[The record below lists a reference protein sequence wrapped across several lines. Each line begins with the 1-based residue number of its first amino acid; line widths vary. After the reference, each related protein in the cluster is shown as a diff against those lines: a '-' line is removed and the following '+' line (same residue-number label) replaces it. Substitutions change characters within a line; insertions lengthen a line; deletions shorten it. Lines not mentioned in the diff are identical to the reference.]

1 MLTAAAAITKDFRR
15 SSRTENRNRQDVSR
29 RTSERATRKLGSRDR
44 AQMPCAY
51 TRFSFPCLYIPDRWP
66 IPFCPASSSKRDTF
80 MRLEL
85 KNWTQMTVL

>member
-29 RTSERATRKLGSRDR
+29 RTSERATRKLESRDR

-51 TRFSFPCLYIPDRWP
+51 TRFSFPLPLHPDHWSV
-66 IPFCPASSSKRDTF
+66 PFCPASSSKRDIF
-80 MRLEL
+80 MCGKV
-85 KNWTQMTVL
+85 KNWTQMTVR